1 MAIKKETKSSKLICT
16 RCGEEKVA
24 TTGFYMSH
32 SEMYKHNKSRMPVCK
47 DCVLDKFKELRLLYK
62 EDKKAIYHLCMILD
76 VYFNE
81 ELVESA
87 YKQCND
93 STTSEDGIA
102 KIYFQKVNSLM
113 QYKGKNSIHSDK
125 LILDINILEEL
136 EHKYR
141 SDLEEKKKNKEIYDD
156 IVNDTEII
164 RRWGLGWKADEY
176 RELEDKYQEWMDH
189 YEHDTLAQQKLFRE
203 LSELEVQKSKARQEG
218 DKNAYKNLSELV
230 SKKMS
235 DANIKPAQKKILGE
249 EDGDVLGVMIRE
261 IENNEPIAEC
271 LPQFKDIDKIES
283 LIVRTFLKPFARVYG
298 LASGEEEIEL
308 NDEMKESLE
317 KSKRVDK

>member
-1 MAIKKETKSSKLICT
+1 M
-16 RCGEEKVA
+16 
-24 TTGFYMSH
+24 
-32 SEMYKHNKSRMPVCK
+32 
-47 DCVLDKFKELRLLYK
+47 
-62 EDKKAIYHLCMILD
+62 LD
-76 VYFNE
+76 VYFSE

-87 YKQCND
+87 YKQVEA
-93 STTSEDGIA
+93 STTNEDGLV

-113 QYKGKNSIHSDK
+113 QYKGKNSIQSDK
-125 LILDINILEEL
+125 LILDMNILEKL
-136 EHKYR
+136 ENQYKL
-141 SDLEEKKKNKEIYDD
+141 DLEEKKRNKEIYDD
-156 IVNDTEII
+156 IVNDTNII
-164 RRWGLGWKADEY
+164 KRWGTGWKAEEY
-176 RELEDKYQEWMDH
+176 RELEEKYQEWMDH

-249 EDGDVLGVMIRE
+249 EDGEILGVMIRE

-271 LPQFKDIDKIES
+271 LPQFKDVDGIES

-308 NDEMKESLE
+308 NDEMKKSLE
-317 KSKRVDK
+317 KSKGR

>member
-1 MAIKKETKSSKLICT
+1 MATKKVSNKLICT
-16 RCGEEKVA
+16 KCGTEKVP
-24 TTGFYMSH
+24 TTGFYLSH
-32 SEMYKHNKSRMPVCK
+32 SLMYKHNKGRMPICK
-47 DCVLDKFKELRLLYK
+47 DCVVDKFRELKGVYSD
-62 EDKKAIYHLCMILD
+62 DKKALFHLCMMLD
-76 VYFNE
+76 VYFSE

-87 YKQCND
+87 YKQVES
-93 STTSEDGIA
+93 STTNEDGLV

-113 QYKGKNSIHSDK
+113 QYKGKNSIQSDK
-125 LILDINILEEL
+125 LILDMNVLNKLENQYKL
-136 EHKYR
+136 
-141 SDLEEKKKNKEIYDD
+141 DLEEKKRNKEIYDD

-164 RRWGLGWKADEY
+164 KRWGTGWKAEEY
-176 RELEDKYQEWMDH
+176 RELEEKYQEWMDH

>member
-1 MAIKKETKSSKLICT
+1 M
-16 RCGEEKVA
+16 
-24 TTGFYMSH
+24 M
-32 SEMYKHNKSRMPVCK
+32 
-47 DCVLDKFKELRLLYK
+47 
-62 EDKKAIYHLCMILD
+62 LD
-76 VYFNE
+76 VYFSE

-87 YKQCND
+87 YKQIE
-93 STTSEDGIA
+93 STTTNEDGLV

-113 QYKGKNSIHSDK
+113 QYKGKNSIQSDK
-125 LILDINILEEL
+125 LILDMNILQKL
-136 EHKYR
+136 EDQYR
-141 SDLEEKKKNKEIYDD
+141 LDLEEKKRNKEIYDD
-156 IVNDTEII
+156 IVNDPEII
-164 RRWGLGWKADEY
+164 KRWGTGWKAEEY
-176 RELEDKYQEWMDH
+176 KELEEKYQEWIDY

-203 LSELEVQKSKARQEG
+203 LSELEVQKNKARQEG

-249 EDGDVLGVMIRE
+249 EDGEILGVMIRE

-308 NDEMKESLE
+308 SDEMKDSLE
-317 KSKRVDK
+317 KSKNDN

>member
-1 MAIKKETKSSKLICT
+1 MAKKVSTKLTCT
-16 RCGEEKVA
+16 KCGEEKVP
-24 TTGFYMSH
+24 TTGFYLSH
-32 SEMYKHNKSRMPVCK
+32 SLMYRHNKGRMPICK
-47 DCVLDKFKELRLLYK
+47 DCVVDKFRELRNVYN
-62 EDKKAIYHLCMILD
+62 EDKKALFHLCMLLD
-76 VYFNE
+76 VYFSE

-87 YKQCND
+87 YKQIES
-93 STTSEDGIA
+93 STTSEDGIV

-113 QYKGKNSIHSDK
+113 QYKGKNSIQSDK
-125 LILDINILEEL
+125 LILDMNILNNL
-136 EHKYR
+136 ENQYKL
-141 SDLEEKKKNKEIYDD
+141 DLEEKKKNKEIYDD
-156 IVNDTEII
+156 IVNDTNII
-164 RRWGLGWKADEY
+164 KRWGTGWKAEEY
-176 RELEDKYQEWMDH
+176 RELEEKYQEWMDH

-271 LPQFKDIDKIES
+271 LPQFKDVDKIES

-298 LASGEEEIEL
+298 LANGEEDIEL
-308 NDEMKESLE
+308 SDEMKESLE
-317 KSKRVDK
+317 KSRKVDK

>member
-1 MAIKKETKSSKLICT
+1 MAKKVSTKLTCT
-16 RCGEEKVA
+16 KCGEEKVP
-24 TTGFYMSH
+24 TTGFYLSH
-32 SEMYKHNKSRMPVCK
+32 SLMYRHNKGRMPICK
-47 DCVLDKFKELRLLYK
+47 DCVVDKFRELRNVYN
-62 EDKKAIYHLCMILD
+62 EDKKALFHLCMLLD
-76 VYFNE
+76 VYFSE

-87 YKQCND
+87 YKQIES
-93 STTSEDGIA
+93 STTSEDGIV

-113 QYKGKNSIHSDK
+113 QYKGKNSIQSDK
-125 LILDINILEEL
+125 LILDMNILNNL
-136 EHKYR
+136 ENQYKL
-141 SDLEEKKKNKEIYDD
+141 DLEEKKKNKEIYDD
-156 IVNDTEII
+156 IVNDTNII
-164 RRWGLGWKADEY
+164 KRWGTGWKAEEY
-176 RELEDKYQEWMDH
+176 RELEEKYQEWMDH

-203 LSELEVQKSKARQEG
+203 LSELEVQKSKARMEG

-271 LPQFKDIDKIES
+271 LPQFKDVDKIES

-298 LASGEEEIEL
+298 LANGEEDIEL
-308 NDEMKESLE
+308 SDEMKESLE
-317 KSKRVDK
+317 KSRKVDK

>member
-1 MAIKKETKSSKLICT
+1 MAKKVSTKLTCT
-16 RCGEEKVA
+16 KCGEEKVP
-24 TTGFYMSH
+24 TTGFYLSH
-32 SEMYKHNKSRMPVCK
+32 SLMYRHNKGRMPICK
-47 DCVLDKFKELRLLYK
+47 DCVVDKFRELRNVYN
-62 EDKKAIYHLCMILD
+62 EDKKALFHLCMLLD
-76 VYFNE
+76 VYFSE

-87 YKQCND
+87 YKQIES
-93 STTSEDGIA
+93 STTSEDGIV

-113 QYKGKNSIHSDK
+113 QYKGKNSIQSDK
-125 LILDINILEEL
+125 LILDMNVLNTLENQYKL
-136 EHKYR
+136 
-141 SDLEEKKKNKEIYDD
+141 DLEEKKKNKEIYDD
-156 IVNDTEII
+156 IVNDTDII
-164 RRWGLGWKADEY
+164 KRWGTGWKAEEY
-176 RELEDKYQEWMDH
+176 RELEEKYQEWMDH

-249 EDGDVLGVMIRE
+249 EDGEILGVMIRE

-271 LPQFKDIDKIES
+271 LPQFKDVDKIES

-298 LASGEEEIEL
+298 LANGEEEIEL
-308 NDEMKESLE
+308 SDEMKESLD
-317 KSKRVDK
+317 KSRKVDQ

>member
-1 MAIKKETKSSKLICT
+1 MAKKVSTKLTCT
-16 RCGEEKVA
+16 KCGEEKVP
-24 TTGFYMSH
+24 TTGFYLSH
-32 SEMYKHNKSRMPVCK
+32 SLMYRHNKGRMPICK
-47 DCVLDKFKELRLLYK
+47 DCVVDKFRELRNVYN
-62 EDKKAIYHLCMILD
+62 EDKKALFHLCMLLD
-76 VYFNE
+76 VYFSE

-87 YKQCND
+87 YKQIES
-93 STTSEDGIA
+93 STTSEDGIV

-113 QYKGKNSIHSDK
+113 QYKGKNSIQSDK
-125 LILDINILEEL
+125 LILDINILNNL
-136 EHKYR
+136 ENQYKL
-141 SDLEEKKKNKEIYDD
+141 DLEEKKKNKEIYDD
-156 IVNDTEII
+156 IVNDTNII
-164 RRWGLGWKADEY
+164 KRWGTGWKAEEY
-176 RELEDKYQEWMDH
+176 RELEEKYQEWMDH

-203 LSELEVQKSKARQEG
+203 LSELEVQKSKARMEG

-298 LASGEEEIEL
+298 LANGEEDIEL
-308 NDEMKESLE
+308 SDEMKESLE
-317 KSKRVDK
+317 KSRKVDK

>member
-1 MAIKKETKSSKLICT
+1 MATKKVSNKLICT
-16 RCGEEKVA
+16 KCGEEKVP
-24 TTGFYMSH
+24 TTGFYLSH
-32 SEMYKHNKSRMPVCK
+32 SLMYKHNKGRMPICK
-47 DCVLDKFKELRLLYK
+47 DCVVDKFRELKEVYK
-62 EDKKAIYHLCMILD
+62 DDKKALFHLCMMLD
-76 VYFNE
+76 VYFSE

-87 YKQCND
+87 YKQVEA
-93 STTSEDGIA
+93 STTNEDGLV

-113 QYKGKNSIHSDK
+113 QYKGKNSIQSDK
-125 LILDINILEEL
+125 LILDMNVLHKLENQYKL
-136 EHKYR
+136 
-141 SDLEEKKKNKEIYDD
+141 DLEEKKRNKEIYDD
-156 IVNDTEII
+156 IVNDTDII
-164 RRWGLGWKADEY
+164 KRWGTGWKAEEY
-176 RELEDKYQEWMDH
+176 RELEEKYQEWMDH

-249 EDGDVLGVMIRE
+249 EDGEILGVMIRE

-271 LPQFKDIDKIES
+271 LPQFKDVDGIES

-298 LASGEEEIEL
+298 LANGEEEIEL
-308 NDEMKESLE
+308 SDEIKESLD
-317 KSKRVDK
+317 KSRKVDE

>member
-1 MAIKKETKSSKLICT
+1 MATKKVNNKLTCT
-16 RCGEEKVA
+16 RCGAEKVP
-24 TTGFYMSH
+24 TTGFYLSH
-32 SEMYKHNKSRMPVCK
+32 SLMYKHNKGRMPICK
-47 DCVLDKFKELRLLYK
+47 DCVVEKFRELKNEYND
-62 EDKKAIYHLCMILD
+62 DKKALYHLTMMLD

-87 YKQCND
+87 YKQCGD
-93 STTSEDGIA
+93 STTNEDGLV

-113 QYKGKNSIHSDK
+113 QYKGKNSIQSDK
-125 LILDINILEEL
+125 LILDMNILNNL
-136 EHKYR
+136 ENQYKL
-141 SDLEEKKKNKEIYDD
+141 DLEEKKKNKEIYDD
-156 IVNDTEII
+156 IVNDPDII
-164 RRWGLGWKADEY
+164 KRWGTGWKAEEY
-176 RELEDKYQEWMDH
+176 KELEEKYQEWMDH

-203 LSELEVQKSKARQEG
+203 LSELEVQKSKARMEG

-261 IENNEPIAEC
+261 IENNQPIAEC
-271 LPQFKDIDKIES
+271 LPQFKDVDKIES

-317 KSKRVDK
+317 KSKKVNK

>member
-1 MAIKKETKSSKLICT
+1 MAKKVSTKLTCT
-16 RCGEEKVA
+16 KCGEEKVP
-24 TTGFYMSH
+24 TTGFYLSH
-32 SEMYKHNKSRMPVCK
+32 SLMYRHNKGRMPICK
-47 DCVLDKFKELRLLYK
+47 DCVVDKFRELRNVYN
-62 EDKKAIYHLCMILD
+62 EDKKALFHLCMLLD
-76 VYFNE
+76 VYFSE

-87 YKQCND
+87 YKQIES
-93 STTSEDGIA
+93 STTSEDGIV

-113 QYKGKNSIHSDK
+113 QYKGKNSIQSDK
-125 LILDINILEEL
+125 LILDMNILNNL
-136 EHKYR
+136 ENQYKL
-141 SDLEEKKKNKEIYDD
+141 DLEEKKKNKEIYDD
-156 IVNDTEII
+156 IVNDTNII
-164 RRWGLGWKADEY
+164 KRWGTGWKAEEY
-176 RELEDKYQEWMDH
+176 RELEEKYQEWLDH

-298 LASGEEEIEL
+298 LANGEEDIEL
-308 NDEMKESLE
+308 SDEMKESLE
-317 KSKRVDK
+317 KSRKVDK